1 MEHEYGLDWIDQD
14 ELFRVTEHTFEN
26 VIHDSKSHA
35 KGNPPDPFTLMAQA
49 AIGGSSVE
57 NILSFEI
64 QRRIN
69 KSLSNSVGLWHQHV
83 LGLADGWEDLG
94 SNGGGVDLRTVEGY
108 RDARFGKP
116 IFAEVKN
123 RFNTIKASDEK
134 NLWDT
139 LDLTAKTNNAVSYV
153 FQIVPKTVERYDRE
167 WRVSGRPEK
176 GTVRCCDGATAYEMV
191 FNRKNALYEL
201 YEAFPCILA
210 DVLGDD
216 SPIDPDR
223 VKDLYYGSFPQ

>member
-1 MEHEYGLDWIDQD
+1 
-14 ELFRVTEHTFEN
+14 
-26 VIHDSKSHA
+26 
-35 KGNPPDPFTLMAQA
+35 MAQA

-176 GTVRCCDGATAYEMV
+176 GTVMARQLMKWCSTAKMLFMSYTRLSRAFLQMCLETIAPLIQIASKIFTMAV
-191 FNRKNALYEL
+191 FRSEPVGIA
-201 YEAFPCILA
+201 
-210 DVLGDD
+210 
-216 SPIDPDR
+216 
-223 VKDLYYGSFPQ
+223 